1 MPFEYPA
8 LSIGTLTF
16 GAVPVATGVVGVA
29 LMTAGIASVQMTTK
43 SRRST
48 FSNGVE
54 YTQVLFERMIVINEC
69 LTIEA
74 NNFGQF
80 VSGPDGSVHN
90 LPYKVSSGL

>member
-1 MPFEYPA
+1 
-8 LSIGTLTF
+8 
-16 GAVPVATGVVGVA
+16 
-29 LMTAGIASVQMTTK
+29 MTAGIASVQMTTK